1 VVTGFKSDKG
11 HQRNYTIRVK
21 NHSKEFDVAIKRIS
35 LWSDGQ
41 RVGEPAFRPE
51 GANGKCWDV
60 AADRELP
67 INFDAGEVVAKRL
80 WSIAGTPSMSAFHD
94 TNLLLGHFRS
104 KVRVEVLYEVVGI
117 EEQYDETQ
125 TVQVD
130 PINNVITGM

>member
-1 VVTGFKSDKG
+1 MTGFKSDKG